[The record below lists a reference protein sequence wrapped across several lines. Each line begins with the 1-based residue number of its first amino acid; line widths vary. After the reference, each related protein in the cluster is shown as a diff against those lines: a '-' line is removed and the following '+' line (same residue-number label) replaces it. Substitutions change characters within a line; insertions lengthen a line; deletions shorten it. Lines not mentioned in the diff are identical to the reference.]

1 MCIRDRVYT
10 VLKDPK
16 VDNGIA
22 TTFVDTVTP
31 ISTTATQLTVD
42 NVTDFAINDFIF
54 VGYGSGGNEEFMQV
68 SGTPVVT
75 SGTAGYLPVTRINNV
90 ANWPGAAKTHSD
102 GETVWR
108 VLTRETT
115 VLEDAI
121 PSTGTSVVAV
131 NIKNSDVVPFFLDR
145 FYALLIGD
153 EIFEVTNTATTDG
166 GTQMVKKN
174 FHHGR
179 LTVYDDVKFIGSSFE
194 IMGTDNNVPILTL
207 QNNDEHHFEAGK
219 LVVNAATDISG
230 FLRVFPS
237 KCVEDPDAIQ
247 FTNTTFNPTFRVE
260 PEYGDTYVGR
270 LLDVAGIPATTA
282 SSTQQIL
289 TVRQLG
295 DGGTKGYTI
304 NQDCSID
311 AFGYTGWKNKNGG
324 HKSTFVNSN
333 ANVTSNVN
341 YIVAVAPSTG
351 ALVLTL
357 PSAPET
363 GDIIRFTEVGGSLT
377 YNNSLVV
384 RAPIVNGEPVAIQ
397 GDTEGTKLG
406 GLSTPYGS
414 GELVIQNKNAS
425 FGLIFVG
432 SSDGNNFIPA
442 AYQGWWLTEL

>member
-1 MCIRDRVYT
+1 MI
-10 VLKDPK
+10 
-16 VDNGIA
+16 
-22 TTFVDTVTP
+22 
-31 ISTTATQLTVD
+31 
-42 NVTDFAINDFIF
+42 
-54 VGYGSGGNEEFMQV
+54 
-68 SGTPVVT
+68 
-75 SGTAGYLPVTRINNV
+75 
-90 ANWPGAAKTHSD
+90 
-102 GETVWR
+102 
-108 VLTRETT
+108 
-115 VLEDAI
+115 
-121 PSTGTSVVAV
+121 
-131 NIKNSDVVPFFLDR
+131 
-145 FYALLIGD
+145 
-153 EIFEVTNTATTDG
+153 
-166 GTQMVKKN
+166 
-174 FHHGR
+174 
-179 LTVYDDVKFIGSSFE
+179 
-194 IMGTDNNVPILTL
+194 
-207 QNNDEHHFEAGK
+207 
-219 LVVNAATDISG
+219 
-230 FLRVFPS
+230 
-237 KCVEDPDAIQ
+237 
-247 FTNTTFNPTFRVE
+247 
-260 PEYGDTYVGR
+260 
-270 LLDVAGIPATTA
+270 
-282 SSTQQIL
+282 IL
-289 TVRQLG
+289 TVRQLS

-363 GDIIRFTEVGGSLT
+363 GDLIRFTEVGGSLT